1 MIGMRKFKFLTILL
15 FSLFSIACVSIAKTD
30 SNLESDF
37 YNGVWI
43 GRDLSDLSDPNDRK
57 FIYILYFDNN
67 RLFQQSFSVFFD
79 TPARDSLDFYGIGY
93 KVKFVNDTV
102 SVYEYDSEE
111 HYPAFILLK
120 NKKLKDYEGC
130 EYLDRLYEKITLKN
144 RSKLDRHIINP
155 DHLTELIK

>member
-1 MIGMRKFKFLTILL
+1 MIGMRKFKFLIILL
-15 FSLFSIACVSIAKTD
+15 FSLSSIACVSIPKTD

-37 YNGVWI
+37 YNGVWM
-43 GRDLSDLSDPNDRK
+43 GRNLKDLGGPNDRK
-57 FIYILYFDNN
+57 FIYILHFDNN
-67 RLFQQSFSVFFD
+67 RVFQQSFSVFFD
-79 TPARDSLDFYGIGY
+79 TPARDSLDLYPIGY

-111 HYPAFILLK
+111 YYPAFILLK
-120 NKKLKDYEGC
+120 NKKLKEIESN
-130 EYLDRLYEKITLKN
+130 EYLDRLYEKITFKN